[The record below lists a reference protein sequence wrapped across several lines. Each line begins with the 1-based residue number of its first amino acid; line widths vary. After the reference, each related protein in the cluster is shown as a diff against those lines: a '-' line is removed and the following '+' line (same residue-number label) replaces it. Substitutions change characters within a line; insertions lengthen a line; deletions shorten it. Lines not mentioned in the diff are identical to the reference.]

1 MDWITG
7 MQRAIAY
14 MEDHLTE
21 KLDYE
26 EIAKQSF
33 SSSYHFQRTFS
44 ILFGITLGEYIRNRR
59 LTLAGM
65 ELLSTDDKIIDIGGK
80 YGYENPNSFTAAF
93 TKFHGITPSA
103 AREPGAQLRSF
114 APLKIKISLEGGQM
128 MNYRIEEKPAMLLT
142 GYKARFSGAPYG
154 KGRAQQEEKLTIS
167 TRAKQWLLKGAGRQE
182 DYETYYSVVN
192 QVSDDGYNYYI
203 AKPLDS
209 WTRENLYNHD
219 VTGVDFME
227 SMEFEDIAIPAQ
239 TYVIFQTS
247 QCNYPMEMYEQLREQ
262 IVHDWLPNAAYQFT
276 NGPEI
281 IVTHWYSGEQKK
293 NRFVEIWLPIEKK

>member
-7 MQRAIAY
+7 MQKAIAY
-14 MEDHLTE
+14 IEQNLAQP
-21 KLDYE
+21 LDYE

-33 SSSYHFQRTFS
+33 SSSFHFQRTFS

-65 ELLSTDDKIIDIGGK
+65 DLISTPEKVIDIGAK

-142 GYKARFSGAPYG
+142 GYKARFQGVPYG
-154 KGRAQQEEKLTIS
+154 KDRADQEEKLTIS
-167 TRAKQWLLKGAGRQE
+167 TRAKQWLLTGACGR
-182 DYETYYSVVN
+182 DFETFYNVIN

-203 AKPLDS
+203 AKPLDN
-209 WTRENLYNHD
+209 WTRENLYNPD
-219 VTGVDFME
+219 ITGVDFME
-227 SMEFEDIAIPAQ
+227 SMGFEDIAIPSQ
-239 TYVIFQTS
+239 TYVIFETPR
-247 QCNYPMEMYEQLREQ
+247 CNYPMEIYDQLREQ
-262 IVHDWLPNAAYQFT
+262 IVHEWLPSAAYQFT
-276 NGPEI
+276 DGPEI
-281 IVTHWYSGEQKK
+281 VVTHWYSGEHKK
-293 NRFVEIWLPIEKK
+293 DRYVEIWLPIEKKA

>member
-7 MQRAIAY
+7 MQKAIAY
-14 MEDHLTE
+14 IEQNLAQP
-21 KLDYE
+21 LDYE

-33 SSSYHFQRTFS
+33 SSSFHFQRTFS

-65 ELLSTDDKIIDIGGK
+65 DLISTPEKVIDIGAK

-142 GYKARFSGAPYG
+142 GYKARFQGVPYG
-154 KGRAQQEEKLTIS
+154 KDRADQEEKLTIS
-167 TRAKQWLLKGAGRQE
+167 TRAKQWLLTGACGR
-182 DYETYYSVVN
+182 DFETFYNVIN

-203 AKPLDS
+203 AKPLDN
-209 WTRENLYNHD
+209 WTRENLYNPD
-219 VTGVDFME
+219 ITGVDFME
-227 SMEFEDIAIPAQ
+227 SMGFEDIAIPSQ
-239 TYVIFQTS
+239 TYVIFETPR
-247 QCNYPMEMYEQLREQ
+247 CNYPMEIYDQLREQ
-262 IVHDWLPNAAYQFT
+262 IVHEWLPSAAYQFT
-276 NGPEI
+276 DGPEI
-281 IVTHWYSGEQKK
+281 VVTHWYSGEHKK
-293 NRFVEIWLPIEKK
+293 DRYVEIWLPVEKK